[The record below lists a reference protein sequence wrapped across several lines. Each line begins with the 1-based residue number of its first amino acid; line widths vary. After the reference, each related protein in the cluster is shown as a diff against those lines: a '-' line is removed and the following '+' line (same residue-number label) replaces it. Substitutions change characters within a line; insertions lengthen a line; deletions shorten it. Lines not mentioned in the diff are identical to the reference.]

1 MNGKACNLL
10 VSPSG
15 VPQSLGAT
23 SGHQTPHIRVRA
35 TCPHS
40 PPHYGTAP
48 TGNAVVLPTLS
59 LRRQVLTNGKHQS
72 TLGIPR
78 LSGQPS
84 LPGPAS
90 NPGGVRPSGPQ
101 TGIKGSQSLVPN
113 GKLLGQNGL
122 SNLQVSSSAMV
133 VQSLSPVCSAA
144 VQVSVAPCPPH
155 SLGLFV
161 PFTDARSVLSRE
173 SLASTTLSLAESQ
186 SIRSSKLDWPHG
198 YRVLPP
204 LGQPNSCSQ
213 MADGAEHLSIPLGT
227 AMSGATS
234 ASNPAS
240 LPAYLFKEDAHSPRH
255 SGRPKKRALS
265 VSPLSDG
272 IAIDLNSII
281 RTSPTSLVAY
291 IVGSQ
296 SSPASQPTPSPLQSE
311 VCGHLLGVRGSCI
324 PNPSFVN
331 PSPKVSST
339 LGEALNSY
347 CHPDTV
353 ASCMQRLE
361 EGGSHDNQSGGSN
374 LVVEHQHLS
383 EQELPISHT
392 AVAANSVSQNN
403 LPMPAQPQLG
413 RTATVKPLGLPR
425 GAPPPYYSHHVHQ
438 SPVGHMGH
446 ARNPTDLRSA
456 PPADNPRVQPL
467 ALGPMLEE
475 DEGELEDSDG
485 VHRCCW
491 LDCSATYS
499 HKEELVKHIEKLH
512 MEQRKGEDFTCF
524 WAGCPRRHKPF
535 NARYKLLIHMRVHS
549 GEKPNKCTFNGCHK
563 AFSRLENLKIHL
575 RSHTGEKPY
584 TCQHPGCLKSF
595 SNSSDRAKHQR
606 THLDTKPYACQIQ
619 GCLKRYTDPS
629 SLRKHVKS
637 HSTKEQQAR
646 KKLRASTEVSRE
658 ELSECLSIQPLQPSL
673 SPLDLIPSD
682 LCQHPG
688 SASDAYTGVF
698 CAGRCAQAADVHS
711 PAPLPAVTPARPSP
725 SGARFPLAPPP
736 PPPPR
741 RSGEGSA
748 RRHGLPAKPIPSVGH
763 FKGAQR
769 GPASGLAEPDAS
781 GYVLRDCSSDSGG
794 PAAHGGD
801 PTKTTIQSS
810 AVLQCLM
817 VDSRGPGLKCRSLR
831 FDDPGVQQPSSTPHN
846 RPPPVLPHSHHHMIA
861 GQKQNSL
868 PRDPNLSAAS
878 LPRRQDSFPS
888 VCSPSYSD
896 SPHTAK
902 SVASSSMRLI
912 PVLEDSLGPSI
923 TTHREGDL
931 NHRPLSRITVFHQHV
946 PSEDSLGNQDHSV
959 AEDNYLHIYTPDQC
973 PSQLSCAYME
983 R

>member
-101 TGIKGSQSLVPN
+101 TGIKG
-113 GKLLGQNGL
+113 KK
-122 SNLQVSSSAMV
+122 SNLLMLNCHCNTDYRAFV
-133 VQSLSPVCSAA
+133 VVFFSNAKMESD
-144 VQVSVAPCPPH
+144 
-155 SLGLFV
+155 V
-161 PFTDARSVLSRE
+161 PSVLSRE

-688 SASDAYTGVF
+688 SASDAYTGLGVF
-698 CAGRCAQAADVHS
+698 GVFFCMRRSVISHSSREPDDFVFLCVHDRCVLRWPVCPGSRRPQPRAAACCDPCS
-711 PAPLPAVTPARPSP
+711 PISEWSTLPIGPPAPPAP
-725 SGARFPLAPPP
+725 G
-736 PPPPR
+736 
-741 RSGEGSA
+741 
-748 RRHGLPAKPIPSVGH
+748 
-763 FKGAQR
+763 Q
-769 GPASGLAEPDAS
+769 
-781 GYVLRDCSSDSGG
+781 
-794 PAAHGGD
+794 
-801 PTKTTIQSS
+801 
-810 AVLQCLM
+810 LQ
-817 VDSRGPGLKCRSLR
+817 
-831 FDDPGVQQPSSTPHN
+831 
-846 RPPPVLPHSHHHMIA
+846 VLPFY
-861 GQKQNSL
+861 GL
-868 PRDPNLSAAS
+868 LSM
-878 LPRRQDSFPS
+878 Q
-888 VCSPSYSD
+888 VCLLY
-896 SPHTAK
+896 
-902 SVASSSMRLI
+902 
-912 PVLEDSLGPSI
+912 
-923 TTHREGDL
+923 
-931 NHRPLSRITVFHQHV
+931 
-946 PSEDSLGNQDHSV
+946 
-959 AEDNYLHIYTPDQC
+959 
-973 PSQLSCAYME
+973 
-983 R
+983 